1 MQKLTSLAIGLL
13 SAISMLPSAQAMA
26 ATGTSATISR
36 PSGDL
41 HAQIIVKIGTP
52 NREPEYRPN
61 WEAVRRRREWDRERE
76 ARARWEEER
85 RHYRPYHHEHR
96 DYREDY
102 RRDRYYR

>member
-13 SAISMLPSAQAMA
+13 SAISMLPSGQAMA
-26 ATGTSATISR
+26 DTSSSHSATL
-36 PSGDL
+36 PTGDL

-52 NREPEYRPN
+52 SREPEYRPD
-61 WEAVRRRREWDRERE
+61 WEAVRRRREWERERE
-76 ARARWEEER
+76 ARARWEDER
-85 RHYRPYHHEHR
+85 RHYRPYRHEHR